1 MRNKNWVIYTHH
13 KPHPDEI
20 AGIRDLLRH
29 GEGKQIGQRKLVGIS
44 KAKIVFVDAGE
55 DYALSLEQT
64 NIITVGTGKQ
74 LFDEHISAPDA
85 DRMQTCAALL
95 VSKALEIEETPM
107 RKRWLEFLYFHDSQG
122 RRTQMDFADF
132 VAALNLMC
140 ADEEVMRIGI
150 EIVDALLDL
159 RCADKETTK
168 EDRDAAAD
176 FIERWLK
183 DKDPEAT
190 GPIVNFVRGI
200 RHGNKAAFDFTEI
213 FTKLKMVY
221 GEGLLFQGEAKK
233 IATQLLEAKYNRQKT
248 RYCEAE
254 KLVEDP
260 NVTGQQRI
268 IRRDGEFLV
277 VYTKIP
283 VDNEDYNKAARKKL
297 GADVIIQGNGNGR
310 VLIFTNAKTPMRR
323 EITNIAGMI
332 RLREMKARQIPI
344 QTAYQRLTYGGAIEE
359 VPQWYFQIENTA
371 AGGKLLN
378 GSQTTNSVEPTAI
391 PLDQIIE
398 IVVKAL
404 ELGFKFNWQVWVRNE
419 LDSRI

>member
-1 MRNKNWVIYTHH
+1 MRNKNWVIYTHR

-20 AGIRDLLRH
+20 AGTRDLLRH
-29 GEGKQIGQRKLVGIS
+29 GEGKQVGQRKLDGIS
-44 KAKIVFVDAGE
+44 KAKIVFVDSGE

-64 NIITVGTGKQ
+64 NIITIGTGKQ
-74 LFDEHISAPDA
+74 LFDEHISAPNA
-85 DRMQTCAALL
+85 DRMPTCAALL
-95 VSKALEIEETPM
+95 VSKALGIEETPM
-107 RKRWLEFLYFHDSQG
+107 RKRWLDYIYLHDSQG
-122 RRTQMDFADF
+122 KHVLMDFADF
-132 VAALNLMC
+132 VAALNLMYD
-140 ADEEVMRIGI
+140 DEEVMRIGI
-150 EIVDALLDL
+150 KIVDALLDP
-159 RCADKETTK
+159 RCADKEMTK
-168 EDRDAAAD
+168 QDRDATAD
-176 FIERWLK
+176 FIENWLKHK

-190 GPIVNFVRGI
+190 GPIVNFVKRI
-200 RHGNKAAFDFTEI
+200 RNGNKTPFDFTEI
-213 FTKLKMVY
+213 FTKLIMVY
-221 GEGLLFQGEAKK
+221 GETEAQN
-233 IATQLLEAKYNRQKT
+233 IGQQLLEAKYNRQKT

-283 VDNEDYNKAARKKL
+283 VDNEDYNKAARQKL
-297 GADVIIQGNGNGR
+297 SADIVIQKNSNGR
-310 VLIFTNAKTPMRR
+310 VLIFTNAKTPMKR

-332 RLREMKARQIPI
+332 RLREMKIRGIPI

-378 GSQTTNSVEPTAI
+378 GSQTTQSVEPTAI
-391 PLDQIIE
+391 PFDQILE
-398 IVVKAL
+398 IVEKAL